1 MTARSGRSPSAPTAG
16 PLASVQ
22 WGGRVRLWD
31 LATGE
36 VRLTLSPRSGPVRE
50 ASRSGV
56 SGLAFSPDGERLAG
70 PGPMDT
76 SESGIPA
83 PERLLRHFKVSSE
96 GTPTVA
102 FSPDGRTIVTGS
114 TSRKVRIWD
123 ASGQK
128 PDASGYGPLVRLFEN
143 AHDGTVERV
152 VFSPDGRRVA
162 STGGGT
168 IKLWDVEAGKLH
180 AALPSPNVQVFAL
193 AFSPDGRTL
202 VSGGSDHLVHIW
214 DAGTGRSAA
223 SSRDTRR
230 PSRPWPSVPT
240 AASSSRPGPMRS

>member
-1 MTARSGRSPSAPTAG
+1 M
-16 PLASVQ
+16 
-22 WGGRVRLWD
+22 
-31 LATGE
+31 
-36 VRLTLSPRSGPVRE
+36 
-50 ASRSGV
+50 
-56 SGLAFSPDGERLAG
+56 
-70 PGPMDT
+70 
-76 SESGIPA
+76 
-83 PERLLRHFKVSSE
+83 SSQ

-123 ASGQK
+123 ASGQE
-128 PDASGYGPLVRLFEN
+128 PDANGYGPIVRLFEN

-202 VSGGSDHLVHIW
+202 VSGGSDHLVRIW
-214 DAGTGRSAA
+214 DAGTGRERSQLSGHTSTVTALA
-223 SSRDTRR
+223 FRRRR
-230 PSRPWPSVPT
+230 PPAPVGRV
-240 AASSSRPGPMRS
+240 